1 MGTRARG
8 RLLAAVAVLAA
19 AAGCGP
25 GQPDPPVPAVPAFA
39 TTEARVVVTDDRTF
53 PVNLLFLADEDDPI
67 WTDVSAV
74 VLSPD
79 LEVSGFTVEAGDV
92 TDRGRLGNLTLGVVP
107 PATAVTATDVIV
119 VLGDGTSRAY
129 PIGAWGLAAAP
140 EPAGRLLDVTEY
152 VLAYPGTDHLE
163 IVAENVSGDPVE
175 VRSVDLGLTS
185 LVVAEVTV
193 DGQVLREGEGVSI
206 PGGGQVSVV
215 VRLTDDGGHDLY
227 VTSPSVTVTGPDG
240 QVRRQLF
247 DPTLLGWTDLT
258 DDRLSA
264 FAQ

>member
-129 PIGAWGLAAAP
+129 PIDRKST
-140 EPAGRLLDVTEY
+140 RLNSS
-152 VLAYPGTDHLE
+152 H
-163 IVAENVSGDPVE
+163 VAISYAVFCLKKKKHGMNHI
-175 VRSVDLGLTS
+175 LIT
-185 LVVAEVTV
+185 
-193 DGQVLREGEGVSI
+193 
-206 PGGGQVSVV
+206 
-215 VRLTDDGGHDLY
+215 
-227 VTSPSVTVTGPDG
+227 
-240 QVRRQLF
+240 
-247 DPTLLGWTDLT
+247 
-258 DDRLSA
+258 
-264 FAQ
+264 